1 MEQGTYI
8 TKLGGYRCSSYSG
21 IVCAFFLYDCVYFD
35 AKCAIHISTQAN
47 VLNSESVA
55 VYKDLGA
62 SRIILGRECSLED
75 IKSIREKTDLELEVF
90 AHGAVCMSY
99 SGRCLL
105 SNYISSRDANG
116 GDCVQVCR
124 WNFKAYSNSNGGNNC
139 DSNNCNCNSD
149 DSSNHNEDESMYYLE
164 EQSRKGTFMPIEEGD
179 NYTTIM
185 SAKDLRMAEYLHLLN
200 DVGVDSIKIEGRMK
214 SVYYV
219 ANTVRVYRMLIDTL
233 YRLGSG
239 QEYEVMLHKEP
250 IKSYI
255 AELDTI
261 SRRESDTG
269 FFMHGNSISESK
281 DKNKQS
287 STKPIEPTLKSY
299 LAGRRL
305 MAMVVGTEEKYSKIE
320 VYNTI
325 KKEMP
330 LIYISVSFLN
340 KTDSLYKLFIKNN
353 DGQFIE
359 VDSVRNID
367 EAYLLPSS
375 GICLTEYDIIT
386 L

>member
-1 MEQGTYI
+1 
-8 TKLGGYRCSSYSG
+8 
-21 IVCAFFLYDCVYFD
+21 
-35 AKCAIHISTQAN
+35 
-47 VLNSESVA
+47 
-55 VYKDLGA
+55 
-62 SRIILGRECSLED
+62 
-75 IKSIREKTDLELEVF
+75 
-90 AHGAVCMSY
+90 
-99 SGRCLL
+99 
-105 SNYISSRDANG
+105 
-116 GDCVQVCR
+116 
-124 WNFKAYSNSNGGNNC
+124 
-139 DSNNCNCNSD
+139 
-149 DSSNHNEDESMYYLE
+149 
-164 EQSRKGTFMPIEEGD
+164 MPIEEGD